1 VKITN
6 RARLSVAELKEIEVQ
21 VSPLHNLSELLK
33 WGRGREGLNPA
44 VITDVVKQ
52 DECTQDAIVPW
63 SAGRV
68 LVFGST

>member
-1 VKITN
+1 M
-6 RARLSVAELKEIEVQ
+6 SPAELQDIEVEVADLQ
-21 VSPLHNLSELLK
+21 NLSELLK
-33 WGRGREGLNPA
+33 WGRGRPGLQPA

-63 SAGRV
+63 LAGRA